1 MADTKPDPKAV
12 MAFVKE
18 HNVQILDL
26 RFTDIPGLW
35 HHVSYPIGQ
44 LSESSFEEGFGMDGS
59 SIRGWAAIHESDML
73 LIPDPSKP
81 ILDPFTEV
89 PTLVMVCDVI
99 DPVTK
104 QRYDRDPRYIAKKA
118 EMYLAS
124 TGLADTAYFGAEA
137 EFFIFDNVR
146 FDQNEHEGYYFID
159 AEEGR
164 WNSGRVENNLG
175 YRPRYKEGYFPVPP
189 TDHYQDLRTEMALTM
204 QNCGLEVECHHHE
217 VATGGQTEIDLKFDS
232 LIKSAD
238 AMLLYKYIA
247 KNVANQYG
255 KTVTFMPKPL
265 FQDNG
270 SGMHTHQSLWKGGKP
285 LFAGD
290 GYAGLSQLAL
300 WYIGGLIKHGPALSA
315 IIAPT
320 TNSYKRLVPGFEAPV
335 NLAYSRRNRSAACRI
350 PMYSASPKAKRVE
363 FRPPDPSCNPY
374 LAFSAMLMAGLDGI
388 ENKID
393 PGQPLDKD
401 IYDLG
406 PEELAKVPSM
416 PGSLESALDALER
429 DHQFL
434 LKGDVFTEEM
444 LTTFIDYKRE
454 KEVNAM
460 RLRPHPYEFQM
471 YYDI

>member
-12 MAFVKE
+12 LAFVKE
-18 HNVQILDL
+18 NNVQILDL
-26 RFTDIPGLW
+26 RFTDLPGLW
-35 HHVSYPIGQ
+35 HHVSYPIAQ
-44 LSESSFEEGFGMDGS
+44 LSEASFEEGFGMDGS

-73 LIPDPSKP
+73 LIPDATKYM
-81 ILDPFTEV
+81 LDPFTEV

-104 QRYDRDPRYIAKKA
+104 QRYDRDPRYIATKA

-189 TDHYQDLRTEMALTM
+189 TDHYQDLRTEMAMTM
-204 QNCGLEVECHHHE
+204 QNCGLTVECHHHE

-238 AMLLYKYIA
+238 AMMLYKYIA

-270 SGMHTHQSLWKGGKP
+270 SGMHTHQSLWKEGKP

-290 GYAGLSQLAL
+290 GYAGLSQMAL

-416 PGSLESALDALER
+416 PGSLESALDALAR
-429 DHQFL
+429 DYQFL

-444 LTTFIDYKRE
+444 LNTYIDYKRE

>member
-1 MADTKPDPKAV
+1 MADSKPDPKAV
-12 MAFVKE
+12 LAFVKE
-18 HNVQILDL
+18 HNIQILDL
-26 RFTDIPGLW
+26 RFTDLPGLW
-35 HHVSYPIGQ
+35 HHVSYPIAQ

-73 LIPDPSKP
+73 LIPDAARYM
-81 ILDPFTEV
+81 LDPFTEV

-204 QNCGLEVECHHHE
+204 QSCGLVVECHHHE

-232 LIKSAD
+232 LIRSAD
-238 AMLLYKYIA
+238 GMMLYKYIA

-270 SGMHTHQSLWKGGKP
+270 SGMHTHQSLWKEGKP

-320 TNSYKRLVPGFEAPV
+320 TNSSKRLVPGFEAPV

-416 PGSLESALDALER
+416 PGSLDSALDALAR
-429 DHQFL
+429 DYQFL

-444 LTTFIDYKRE
+444 LNTYIDYKRE